1 MYEKIIF
8 LTVVQKYFELNNGTL
23 FLYDVFGFGWFTGN
37 SQLLFDKELRL
48 LKAVA
53 LCLLF
58 TVSVWMP
65 TMFIAIQYYYPFHEP
80 T

>member
-1 MYEKIIF
+1 MYEKMIF
-8 LTVVQKYFELNNGTL
+8 LSVVQKYFELNNGSHY
-23 FLYDVFGFGWFTGN
+23 LYDVFGFGWFTGN

-58 TVSVWMP
+58 TVSTGIP
-65 TMFIAIQYYYPFHEP
+65 TMVYRNPMPLSFS
-80 T
+80 

>member
-1 MYEKIIF
+1 MYEKMIF
-8 LTVVQKYFELNNGTL
+8 LSIVQKYFELNNGSL
-23 FLYDVFGFGWFTGN
+23 FLNDVLGFGWFTGN

-58 TVSVWMP
+58 TVSGWIP
-65 TMFIAIQYYYPFHEP
+65 IMFIAIQYYYLFHEP